1 MPKIE
6 QYDKFIA
13 INKNVFIFKALEL
26 RNLKIGGRMEKS
38 VKLLPKCNAV
48 LDRELAGRKAGVF
61 VTMLAAIVNILLL
74 FPFFGWVNVVN
85 ISRLFAGLGITKEE
99 AGSLF
104 TSYHVMNLLSFVQE
118 SGEGRIGL
126 YAMILLVIAAA
137 AFYFNVVYVIRVLFN
152 RKGRKGNLSLYATGR
167 TAMLFE
173 IVLTGATIG
182 YVIFSNSKF
191 GMKGFAASPIVYL
204 LLILSIVS
212 YLAIKI
218 MESEERARYKEHG
231 ILVEVRKNWVLFLML
246 IPTFIYFMINNYLPM
261 VGVYYAFTNFNFR
274 DGLWGSPFIGFKN
287 FEFLF
292 KADLFRL
299 TRNTILYN
307 LVFIGVGNILQIIFA
322 IFVSQVTVKWFK
334 KTTQTL
340 MFMPYFVSFVI
351 LKVLVYN
358 IFEYQYGLIN
368 NIVTSAGGERI
379 DFYNTPSYWP
389 LLITLFYL
397 WKNIGYGM
405 VVYLATIM
413 GIDSEYY
420 EAAKVDGA
428 NIFQQIRYITIP
440 LVKPTFIILL
450 LYALGSI
457 MKGQFELFYQ
467 MIGNNGVLYNITD
480 ILDTYVYRITM
491 TQPLSLGLG
500 TAAGLYQSVFGF
512 IIVVLVNYF
521 VKRKNPEYALF

>member
-1 MPKIE
+1 
-6 QYDKFIA
+6 
-13 INKNVFIFKALEL
+13 
-26 RNLKIGGRMEKS
+26 MEKG
-38 VKLLPKCNAV
+38 VKFLPKCNAI
-48 LDRELAGRKAGVF
+48 LDKDMAGRKTGVLI
-61 VTMLAAIVNILLL
+61 TAIVSLVNIILSL
-74 FPFFGWVNVVN
+74 PFVAWINVVN
-85 ISRLFAGLGITKEE
+85 ISTLFPKLGITKDM
-99 AGSLF
+99 ATKLF
-104 TSYHVMNLLSFVQE
+104 TSYSVFNLLSFVQE
-118 SGEGRIGL
+118 SNQGSIGL
-126 YAMILLVIAAA
+126 YAMILLIILAAA
-137 AFYFNVVYVIRVLFN
+137 LYFNVAYLVKVIFKL
-152 RKGRKGNLSLYATGR
+152 KGSKGNLSLYATGR
-167 TAMLFE
+167 TAMLFQA
-173 IVLTGATIG
+173 ILAVATIG
-182 YVIFSNSKF
+182 YAIFSNSKF
-191 GMKGFAASPIVYL
+191 GMKGFQASFIVYI
-204 LLILSIVS
+204 LLILSVLS

-218 MESEERARYKEHG
+218 MEAEERAIYKEHG
-231 ILVEVRKNWVLFLML
+231 ILKEIQKNWVLFIML

-261 VGVYYAFTNFNFR
+261 IGVYYAFTNFNFR
-274 DGLWGSPFIGFKN
+274 DGLWASPFTGFKN
-287 FEFLF
+287 FEFLI

-368 NIVTSAGGERI
+368 NIVTSMGGDRI

-389 LLITLFYL
+389 VLITLFYL

-420 EAAKVDGA
+420 EAARVDGA
-428 NIFQQIRYITIP
+428 NIFQQIWYITLP

-480 ILDTYVYRITM
+480 IFDTYVYRITM
-491 TQPLSLGLG
+491 TQPLSIGLG
-500 TAAGLYQSVFGF
+500 TAAGLYQSLFGF
-512 IIVVLVNYF
+512 IIVVLVNF
-521 VKRKNPEYALF
+521 LVKRKNPEYALF

>member
-1 MPKIE
+1 
-6 QYDKFIA
+6 
-13 INKNVFIFKALEL
+13 
-26 RNLKIGGRMEKS
+26 MEKIR
-38 VKLLPKCNAV
+38 KLLPGCSMV
-48 LDRELAGRKAGVF
+48 LDKELAGRKMGVF
-61 VTMLAAIVNILLL
+61 ITAIVGFVNIILIL
-74 FPFFGWVNVVN
+74 PFFGWVNLVN
-85 ISRLFAGLGITKEE
+85 ISQLFAHMGITKEK
-99 AGSLF
+99 AVSLF
-104 TSYHVMNLLSFVQE
+104 TSYSVFNLLSFVQE

-126 YAMILLVIAAA
+126 YAMILLMVAVTAL
-137 AFYFNVVYVIRVLFN
+137 YFNAAYVIKVVFRLH
-152 RKGRKGNLSLYATGR
+152 GSKGNLSLYATGR

-173 IVLTGATIG
+173 MILTIATIG
-182 YVIFSNSKF
+182 YVAFSNNKF
-191 GMKGFAASPIVYL
+191 GMKGFSVSPIVYI
-204 LLILSIVS
+204 LLILSFLS
-212 YLAIKI
+212 YLLIKV
-218 MESEERARYKEHG
+218 MEAEERALYKEHG
-231 ILVEVRKNWVLFLML
+231 ILVELRKNWVLFVML

-274 DGLWGSPFIGFKN
+274 DGLWGSPFVGFKN
-287 FEFLF
+287 FEFLV
-292 KADLFRL
+292 KADLFKL

-389 LLITLFYL
+389 MLITLFYL

-420 EAAKVDGA
+420 EAARVDGA
-428 NIFQQIRYITIP
+428 NIFQQIWYITVP
-440 LVKPTFIILL
+440 LIKPTFIILL

-467 MIGNNGVLYNITD
+467 MIGNNGVLYNVTD

-491 TQPLSLGLG
+491 TQPLSMGLG
-500 TAAGLYQSVFGF
+500 TAAGLYQSLFGF
-512 IIVVLVNYF
+512 LIVVLVNF
-521 VKRKNPEYALF
+521 LVKRKNPEYALF

>member
-1 MPKIE
+1 
-6 QYDKFIA
+6 
-13 INKNVFIFKALEL
+13 
-26 RNLKIGGRMEKS
+26 MEKNMKFLS
-38 VKLLPKCNAV
+38 KCNAV
-48 LDRELAGRKAGVF
+48 LDREFAGRKMGVF
-61 VTMLAAIVNILLL
+61 ITTIVSFVNILLL
-74 FPFFGWVNVVN
+74 FPFFGWVNLVN
-85 ISRLFAGLGITKEE
+85 ISKLFAGMGITKEK
-99 AGSLF
+99 AANLF
-104 TSYHVMNLLSFVQE
+104 TSYSVFNLLSFVQE

-137 AFYFNVVYVIRVLFN
+137 VLYFNAAYIVRVLFN
-152 RKGRKGNLSLYATGR
+152 KKGNKGNLSLYATGR

-173 IVLTGATIG
+173 VILTAATIG

-191 GMKGFAASPIVYL
+191 GMKGFSTAPIVYIL
-204 LLILSIVS
+204 LVLSVLA

-218 MESEERARYKEHG
+218 MEAEERALYKEHG
-231 ILVEVRKNWVLFLML
+231 IIKEIRKNWVLFIML
-246 IPTFIYFMINNYLPM
+246 VPTFIYFMINNYLPM
-261 VGVYYAFTNFNFR
+261 IGVYYAFTNFNFR
-274 DGLWGSPFIGFKN
+274 DGLWGSPFVGFKN

-292 KADLFRL
+292 KADLYRL

-307 LVFIGVGNILQIIFA
+307 LVFIGVGNILQIVFA

-351 LKVLVYN
+351 LKVLIYN

-368 NIVTSAGGERI
+368 NIVTSMGGDRI

-413 GIDSEYY
+413 GIDTEYY

-428 NIFQQIRYITIP
+428 NIFQQIRYITLP

-512 IIVVLVNYF
+512 VIVVVVNF
-521 VKRKNPEYALF
+521 VVKRKNPEYALF

>member
-1 MPKIE
+1 
-6 QYDKFIA
+6 
-13 INKNVFIFKALEL
+13 
-26 RNLKIGGRMEKS
+26 MEKS
-38 VKLLPKCNAV
+38 LTLLSKCNAI
-48 LDRELAGRKAGVF
+48 LDKELDGRKKGIWI
-61 VTMLAAIVNILLL
+61 TMTVSLITIILSL
-74 FPFFGWVNVVN
+74 PFFSWVKLVN
-85 ISRLFAGLGITKEE
+85 ISALFAKMGITKEM
-99 AGSLF
+99 AANLYTGYSIF
-104 TSYHVMNLLSFVQE
+104 NLLSFVQE

-126 YAMILLVIAAA
+126 YAMILLIIMAAA
-137 AFYFNVVYVIRVLFN
+137 LYFNVAYVVRVIF
-152 RKGRKGNLSLYATGR
+152 RIKGDKGNLSLYATGR

-173 IVLTGATIG
+173 VILAGATIG
-182 YVIFSNSKF
+182 YVVFANRKF
-191 GMKGFAASPIVYL
+191 GMKGFQTSPMVYIL
-204 LLILSIVS
+204 LMISLFS
-212 YLAIKI
+212 YLVIKL
-218 MESEERARYKEHG
+218 MEAEERTLYKEHG
-231 ILVEVRKNWVLFLML
+231 ILKEIRKNWVLFVML
-246 IPTFIYFMINNYLPM
+246 VPTFIYFMINNYLPM
-261 VGVYYAFTNFNFR
+261 IGVYYAFTNFNFR
-274 DGLWGSPFIGFKN
+274 DGLWGSPFVGFKN
-287 FEFLF
+287 FEFLI

-307 LVFIGVGNILQIIFA
+307 LVFIGVGNILQIVFA

-368 NIVTSAGGERI
+368 NILISMGGDRI

-389 LLITLFYL
+389 VLITLFYL

-428 NIFQQIRYITIP
+428 NIFQQIWYITLP

-480 ILDTYVYRITM
+480 IFDTYVYRITM
-491 TQPLSLGLG
+491 TQPLSIGLG
-500 TAAGLYQSVFGF
+500 TAAGLYQSLFGF
-512 IIVVLVNYF
+512 IIVVLVNF
-521 VKRKNPEYALF
+521 LVKRKNPEYALF

>member
-1 MPKIE
+1 
-6 QYDKFIA
+6 
-13 INKNVFIFKALEL
+13 
-26 RNLKIGGRMEKS
+26 MEKS
-38 VKLLPKCNAV
+38 MKLLPQCNEV
-48 LDRELAGRKAGVF
+48 LSRDSAGRKLGVF
-61 VTMLAAIVNILLL
+61 ATAIVSGLSILFA
-74 FPFFGWVNVVN
+74 FPFFGWVNLVN
-85 ISRLFAGLGITKEE
+85 ISRLFAQMGISKEK
-99 AGSLF
+99 AADLF
-104 TSYHVMNLLSFVQE
+104 TSYNVIELLSFVQN

-126 YAMILLVIAAA
+126 YAMILLIIAAA
-137 AFYFNVVYVIRVLFN
+137 AIYFNAAYVIRVVFN
-152 RKGRKGNLSLYATGR
+152 RKGNKGNLSLYATGR

-173 IVLTGATIG
+173 VILTGATIG

-191 GMKGFAASPIVYL
+191 GMKGFSASPIVYIL
-204 LLILSIVS
+204 LVLSLIS

-218 MESEERARYKEHG
+218 LEAEERKLYKEHG
-231 ILVEVRKNWVLFLML
+231 MLVEIRKNWVLFIML
-246 IPTFIYFMINNYLPM
+246 VPTFIYFMINNYLPM
-261 VGVYYAFTNFNFR
+261 IGAYYAFTNFNFR
-274 DGLWGSPFIGFKN
+274 DGLWGSPFVGFKN
-287 FEFLF
+287 FEFLL
-292 KADLFRL
+292 KADLYRL

-307 LVFIGVGNILQIIFA
+307 LVFIGVGNILQIVFA

-334 KTTQTL
+334 KTSQTL

-351 LKVLVYN
+351 LKVLIYN

-368 NIVTSAGGERI
+368 NIVTSMGGDRI

-389 LLITLFYL
+389 WLITAFYL

-413 GIDSEYY
+413 GIDTEFY

-500 TAAGLYQSVFGF
+500 TAAGLYQSLFGF
-512 IIVVLVNYF
+512 VIVMLVNFF

>member
-1 MPKIE
+1 
-6 QYDKFIA
+6 
-13 INKNVFIFKALEL
+13 
-26 RNLKIGGRMEKS
+26 MEKS
-38 VKLLPKCNAV
+38 LKLLPRCNAV
-48 LDRELAGRKAGVF
+48 LDKELAGKKMGVF
-61 VTMLAAIVNILLL
+61 ITTIVSLVNIILSL
-74 FPFFGWVNVVN
+74 PFFGWVNLVN
-85 ISRLFAGLGITKEE
+85 ISALFGQMGITKEK
-99 AGSLF
+99 AVNLF
-104 TSYHVMNLLSFVQE
+104 TSYSVFNLLSFVQE

-126 YAMILLVIAAA
+126 YSMILLVIMAAA
-137 AFYFNVVYVIRVLFN
+137 LYFNAAYVVKVVFN
-152 RKGRKGNLSLYATGR
+152 LKGSKGNLSLYATGR

-173 IVLTGATIG
+173 VILTGATVG

-191 GMKGFAASPIVYL
+191 GMKGFSASPIVYIL
-204 LLILSIVS
+204 FILSILS
-212 YLAIKI
+212 YLVIKT
-218 MESEERARYKEHG
+218 MEAEERALYKEHG
-231 ILVEVRKNWVLFLML
+231 ILKEIKKNWVLFIML

-261 VGVYYAFTNFNFR
+261 IGVYYAFTNFNFR
-274 DGLWGSPFIGFKN
+274 DGLWGSPFTGFKN
-287 FEFLF
+287 FDFLI

-307 LVFIGVGNILQIIFA
+307 LVFIGFGNILQIIFA

-389 LLITLFYL
+389 VLITLFYL

-420 EAAKVDGA
+420 EAARVDGA
-428 NIFQQIRYITIP
+428 NIFQQIWYITLP

-480 ILDTYVYRITM
+480 IFDTYVYRITM
-491 TQPLSLGLG
+491 TQPLSIGLG
-500 TAAGLYQSVFGF
+500 TAAGLYQSLFGF
-512 IIVVLVNYF
+512 VIVVLVNF
-521 VKRKNPEYALF
+521 LVKCKNPEYALF